1 MSPTPPA
8 AAPTLPRGARR
19 FILATIA
26 LAGVA
31 AAAALAA
38 PAADAGDL
46 AAFLALGAGAA
57 IAQLWIIEVRANHGF
72 PTSIALLVA
81 GALLLPPELVA
92 LLALAQYLP
101 ELLMRR
107 APLPIQ
113 AFNIANGTLNVL
125 AAWLAAHA
133 VTGGLGD
140 DGAGLATAG
149 LVAAVVF
156 VALNHLLLAG
166 VLKLARGHTLRASG
180 LFSAESLSIDLA
192 IALAGV
198 ATAALTDVNLAL
210 VPAALAS
217 LFLAHRFLGLLAVA
231 HAHAPKPQ
239 SQPAA

>member
-1 MSPTPPA
+1 MFSTPPP

-19 FILATIA
+19 FIVATIA
-26 LAGVA
+26 LAVVA

-38 PAADAGDL
+38 PAATAGDL

-57 IAQLWIIEVRANHGF
+57 FAQLWIIEIRANHGF
-72 PTSIALLVA
+72 PTSIAFLVA

-125 AAWLAAHA
+125 AAWLAARA
-133 VTGGLGD
+133 VTGALGD
-140 DGAGLATAG
+140 DGAGLAVAG
-149 LVAAVVF
+149 LAAAVVF
-156 VALNHLLLAG
+156 VTLNHLLLAAM
-166 VLKLARGHTLRASG
+166 LKLARGHTLRTSA
-180 LFSAESLSIDLA
+180 LFSADSLSIDLA

-198 ATAALTDVNLAL
+198 ATAALADVNLAL
-210 VPAALAS
+210 APAALAS
-217 LFLAHRFLGLLAVA
+217 LFLAHRLLRLLAAA
-231 HAHAPKPQ
+231 HTHAPKPQ
-239 SQPAA
+239 TQPTA